1 MGVLTEREFE
11 ATGKQMKKASIL
23 FVIVVFSVCAGFLF
37 GQETPKPYTYTFD
50 NGVGECIFIGVSLD
64 QLWSA
69 AVKTLMQDK
78 FKIVLSDK
86 QSRNIT
92 AERRPMAAA
101 NYDLTLF
108 FEQRGQ
114 DVCITASVAGLQGIR
129 DKKAEHK
136 LEKNFFDKVTE
147 LLYGKVEKK

>member
-1 MGVLTEREFE
+1 
-11 ATGKQMKKASIL
+11 MKKASIL
-23 FVIVVFSVCAGFLF
+23 FVVIVLGTCAGGIF
-37 GQETPKPYTYTFD
+37 GQETQKPYTYTFD
-50 NGVGECIFIGVSLD
+50 KGVGECIFTGVSLD
-64 QLWSA
+64 QVWSA

-86 QSRNIT
+86 QSGNIT

-101 NYDLTLF
+101 NYDLALF
-108 FEQRGQ
+108 F

-136 LEKNFFDKVTE
+136 MEKKFFDKVVE